1 MRIAVLIKQV
11 PAIEE
16 MALGPDGR
24 LIRSGT
30 ELEMSAYCRRA
41 VSKAVELASQR
52 LDCSV
57 TVYTLGPPSAEEA
70 LREAVAWGLDRDVE
84 IDAVLITDP
93 AFAGSDTLA
102 TARAVAAALTQDGPF
117 DLVLCGKNSVDADT
131 GQVPP
136 QIAELLDLPFATAV
150 KELRLD
156 GEHLSLGCE
165 LDDQW
170 LDCEITLPAVL
181 SCAERLC
188 EPSKVPPPYRALVPA
203 ERIRFLDAET
213 LGPGPWGQ
221 AGSPTWVGKTRS
233 LAVDRERY
241 VESDL
246 ALAEQVRRAVR
257 VIAKKGGFENSKKPT
272 EPKLVTSPGGPGG
285 VVAVLAEPG
294 RDKLLRELLGAAG
307 LLAGEING
315 STTVLLPG
323 SMGSSSPGPAIDA
336 EFLATYGADHIVHL
350 AGAVIEEDVAAAMSV
365 WAADSLPWAILLPGT
380 SAGREIASRV
390 AADLGA
396 GLAGDAVEFDVE
408 DGRLVAWKS
417 AFGGQLIVAVH
428 TSTVVQ
434 LATVRAGVLPTPEAL
449 EPGRRKIPTEEHI
462 EVSPRGRVR
471 VTARRR
477 DDDID
482 ILADASAVIAVGQGV
497 DPTDYPKLDPLAEL
511 LDAELGCTR
520 KVTDNGWM
528 PHARQIGITGRS
540 ISPRLFVM
548 IGASGKFNHTVGV
561 RGALSV
567 LAITNDPNAPA
578 WEQADAGIV
587 GDWQEALPLLLA
599 EIARIVPDEQSP

>member
-1 MRIAVLIKQV
+1 MRIAVLVKQV

-52 LDCSV
+52 PDCSV
-57 TVYTLGPPSAEEA
+57 TVFTLGPPSAEEV

-84 IDAVLITDP
+84 TDAVLITDQ

-102 TARAVAAALTQDGPF
+102 TARAVAAALDNEGRF
-117 DLVLCGKNSVDADT
+117 DMILCGKNSVDADT

-150 KELRLD
+150 KTLALNDGRLV
-156 GEHLSLGCE
+156 LGCE
-165 LDDQW
+165 FDDQW
-170 LDCEITLPAVL
+170 VDCEITLPAVL

-188 EPSKVPPPYRALVPA
+188 EPSKVSPPDRALVPA
-203 ERIRFLDAET
+203 ERVRFVDAEA

-221 AGSPTWVGKTRS
+221 AGSHTWVGKTRM

-241 VESDL
+241 VQGGLPL
-246 ALAEQVRRAVR
+246 ANQVRRAVR
-257 VIAKKGGFENSKKPT
+257 IIDQKGGFDTSKKPT
-272 EPKLVTSPGGPGG
+272 EPRLVRSPRGPGG

-315 STTVLLPG
+315 STAVVLPD
-323 SMGSSSPGPAIDA
+323 SMDNASVGPVIGA
-336 EFLATYGADHIVHL
+336 EFLATYGADHIVRL
-350 AGAVIEEDVAAAMSV
+350 AGAAIEEDIATGLAT
-365 WAADSLPWAILLPGT
+365 WASDCLPWAILTPGT
-380 SAGREIASRV
+380 SSGREIASRV
-390 AADLGA
+390 AAHLTA
-396 GLAGDAVEFDVE
+396 GLVGDAVEFDVE
-408 DGRLVAWKS
+408 NGRLVAWKS

-428 TSTVVQ
+428 TRTPVQ
-434 LATVRAGVLPTPEAL
+434 LVTVRAGVLPAPEGLA
-449 EPGRRKIPTEEHI
+449 PGELRVPSEETV
-462 EVSPRGRVR
+462 EVVPRGRVQL
-471 VTARRR
+471 TNRRR

-482 ILADASAVIAVGQGV
+482 ILADAASVIAVGQGV
-497 DPTDYPKLDPLAEL
+497 DPADYPKLDPLVRL
-511 LDAELGCTR
+511 LNAELGCTR

-540 ISPRLFVM
+540 ITPRLFVM

-561 RGALSV
+561 RGASCV
-567 LAITNDPNAPA
+567 LAITNDPAAPA
-578 WEQADAGIV
+578 WEHADAGIV
-587 GDWQEALPLLLA
+587 GDWQEVLPLLVT
-599 EIARIVPDEQSP
+599 EIEKLGL

>member
-1 MRIAVLIKQV
+1 MRIAVLVKQV

-30 ELEMSAYCRRA
+30 GLEMSAYCRRA

-52 LDCSV
+52 ADCSV
-57 TVYTLGPPSAEEA
+57 TVFTLGPPSAEDV

-84 IDAVLITDP
+84 IDAVLITDE

-102 TARAVAAALTQDGPF
+102 TARAVAAALDNEGPF
-117 DLVLCGKNSVDADT
+117 DMILCGKNSVDADT

-136 QIAELLDLPFATAV
+136 QVAELLDLPFATAV
-150 KELRLD
+150 KSLALNDDRLV
-156 GEHLSLGCE
+156 LGCE

-170 LDCEITLPAVL
+170 VDCETTLPALL
-181 SCAERLC
+181 SVAERLC
-188 EPSKVPPPYRALVPA
+188 EPSKVPPPGRALVPA
-203 ERIRFLDAET
+203 ERIRFLDAQS

-221 AGSPTWVGKTRS
+221 AGSPTWVGKTRMP
-233 LAVDRERY
+233 AVDRERY
-241 VESDL
+241 VEGGL
-246 ALAEQVRRAVR
+246 ALVEQVRRAVR
-257 VIAKKGGFENSKKPT
+257 IIARKGGFDTSKKPT
-272 EPKLVTSPGGPGG
+272 EPRLVRSPGGPGG

-315 STTVLLPG
+315 STAVVLPDG
-323 SMGSSSPGPAIDA
+323 MGDSSTGPVIDS
-336 EFLATYGADHIVHL
+336 EFLATYGADHIVRL
-350 AGAVIEEDVAAAMSV
+350 AGAALEEDVATGLAT
-365 WAADSLPWAILLPGT
+365 WAGDCLPWAILTPGT

-390 AADLGA
+390 AAHLQA
-396 GLAGDAVEFDVE
+396 GLVGDAVEFDVKN
-408 DGRLVAWKS
+408 GRLVAWKS
-417 AFGGQLIVAVH
+417 AFGGQFIVAVH
-428 TSTVVQ
+428 TRTPVQ
-434 LATVRAGVLPTPEAL
+434 LVTVRAGVLPAPEGLA
-449 EPGRRKIPTEEHI
+449 PGELRVPSEEI
-462 EVSPRGRVR
+462 VEVVPRGRVQL
-471 VTARRR
+471 TDRRR

-482 ILADASAVIAVGQGV
+482 ILADAASVIAVGQGV
-497 DPTDYPKLDPLAEL
+497 DPADYPKLDPLARL

-540 ISPRLFVM
+540 IAPRLFVM

-561 RGALSV
+561 RGASCV
-567 LAITNDPNAPA
+567 LAITNDPAAPA
-578 WEQADAGIV
+578 WEHADAGIL
-587 GDWQEALPLLLA
+587 GDWQEVLPLLVA
-599 EIARIVPDEQSP
+599 EIKKLGV

>member
-1 MRIAVLIKQV
+1 MRIAVLVKQV
-11 PAIEE
+11 PAIAE
-16 MALGPDGR
+16 MALGSDGR

-52 LDCSV
+52 SDCSV
-57 TVYTLGPPSAEEA
+57 TVFTLGPPSAEDV

-84 IDAVLITDP
+84 IDGLLITDP

-102 TARAVAAALTQDGPF
+102 TARAVAAALKHDGPF
-117 DLVLCGKNSVDADT
+117 DMVLCGKNSVDADT

-150 KELRLD
+150 KTLTLDDDRLI
-156 GEHLSLGCE
+156 LGCE

-170 LDCEITLPAVL
+170 VDCEITLPAVL

-188 EPSKVPPPYRALVPA
+188 EPSKVPPPNRALVPA
-203 ERIRFLDAET
+203 ERIRFVDAQT
-213 LGPGPWGQ
+213 LGAGPWGQ

-241 VESDL
+241 VEGGL
-246 ALAEQVRRAVR
+246 ALPEQVRRAVR
-257 VIAKKGGFENSKKPT
+257 VIAEKGGFDTSKKRT
-272 EPKLVTSPGGPGG
+272 EPRLVPSPGGPGG

-294 RDKLLRELLGAAG
+294 RHKLLRELLGAAG

-315 STTVLLPG
+315 STAVLLPG
-323 SMGSSSPGPAIDA
+323 GMGGSSVDPAIDA
-336 EFLATYGADHIVHL
+336 EFLATYGADRIVHL
-350 AGAVIEEDVAAAMSV
+350 TGAAIEEDVAAAV
-365 WAADSLPWAILLPGT
+365 ATWAGDRLPWAILTPGT
-380 SAGREIASRV
+380 STGREIASRV
-390 AADLGA
+390 AAQLGA
-396 GLAGDAVEFDVE
+396 GLVGDAVEFDVE

-428 TSTVVQ
+428 TRTDVQ
-434 LATVRAGVLPTPEAL
+434 LATVRAGVLPAPEGLDLAV
-449 EPGRRKIPTEEHI
+449 RKIPSEEHI
-462 EVSPRGRVR
+462 EVIAKGRVQ
-471 VTARRR
+471 VTDRRH

-482 ILADASAVIAVGQGV
+482 ILADAAAVIAVGQGV
-497 DPTDYPKLDPLAEL
+497 DPADYPKLTPLVDL
-511 LDAELGCTR
+511 LEAELGCTR

-540 ISPRLFVM
+540 IAPRLFVM
-548 IGASGKFNHTVGV
+548 IGASGKFNHTVGI
-561 RGALSV
+561 RGAGSV
-567 LAITNDPNAPA
+567 LAITNDPDAPA
-578 WEQADAGIV
+578 WEHADAGIV
-587 GDWQEALPLLLA
+587 GDWQEVLPLLLT
-599 EIARIVPDEQSP
+599 EIQAQET

>member
-24 LIRSGT
+24 LIRSGS

-52 LDCSV
+52 SDCSV
-57 TVYTLGPPSAEEA
+57 TVYTLGPPSAEDA
-70 LREAVAWGLDRDVE
+70 LREAVAWGLDRDVG

-102 TARAVAAALTQDGPF
+102 TARAAAAALTQDGPF
-117 DLVLCGKNSVDADT
+117 DLVLCGKSSVDADT

-136 QIAELLDLPFATAV
+136 QIAELLDLPFAAAV

-170 LDCEITLPAVL
+170 LDCEIALPAVL

-188 EPSKVPPPYRALVPA
+188 EPSKVSPSGRALAPA
-203 ERIRFLDAET
+203 ERIRFVDAET
-213 LGPGPWGQ
+213 LGSGPWGQ
-221 AGSPTWVGKTRS
+221 AGSPTRVGKTRL

-241 VESDL
+241 VESGL

-257 VIAKKGGFENSKKPT
+257 VIADKGGFDHSKKPT

-294 RDKLLRELLGAAG
+294 RDKLLRELLGAAS

-315 STTVLLPG
+315 STAVLLPS
-323 SMGSSSPGPAIDA
+323 SMGSSPAEPAIDA
-336 EFLATYGADHIVHL
+336 EFLAAYGADHIVHL
-350 AGAVIEEDVAAAMSV
+350 HGAAIEEDVAAGLAT
-365 WAADSLPWAILLPGT
+365 WAADRLPWAILAPGT

-417 AFGGQLIVAVH
+417 AFGSQLIVAVH
-428 TSTVVQ
+428 TSTAVQ

-449 EPGRRKIPTEEHI
+449 EPDRRKIPAEEQI
-462 EVSPRGRVR
+462 EVRPRGRVK

-482 ILADASAVIAVGQGV
+482 VLAGASTVIAVGRGV
-497 DPTDYPKLDPLAEL
+497 DPSDYPKLDPLAGL
-511 LDAELGCTR
+511 LDAELACTR

-540 ISPRLFVM
+540 VSPRLFVM
-548 IGASGKFNHTVGV
+548 IGASGNFNHTVGV

-567 LAITNDPNAPA
+567 LAITNDPEAPA
-578 WEQADAGIV
+578 WEHADAGIV
-587 GDWQEALPLLLA
+587 GDWREVLPLLLT
-599 EIARIVPDEQSP
+599 EIENLDV

>member
-24 LIRSGT
+24 LIRSGS

-41 VSKAVELASQR
+41 VSKAVELASQNP
-52 LDCSV
+52 DCSV
-57 TVYTLGPPSAEEA
+57 TVYTLGPPSAQDA
-70 LREAVAWGLDRDVE
+70 LREAVAWGLDRNVAT
-84 IDAVLITDP
+84 DAVLVTDP

-102 TARAVAAALTQDGPF
+102 TARALAAALTQDGPF
-117 DLVLCGKNSVDADT
+117 DLLLCGKSSVDADT

-150 KELRLD
+150 KELTLD
-156 GEHLSLGCE
+156 GRRLRLGCE

-170 LDCEITLPAVL
+170 MDCEIMLPAVL

-188 EPSKVPPPYRALVPA
+188 EPSKVPPSGRALVPA
-203 ERIRFLDAET
+203 ERIRFVGAEA
-213 LGPGPWGQ
+213 LGSGPRGQ
-221 AGSPTWVGKTRS
+221 AGSPTRVGRTRS
-233 LAVDRERY
+233 LAVDRERC
-241 VESDL
+241 VEGGL
-246 ALAEQVRRAVR
+246 PLAEQVRRAVR
-257 VIAKKGGFENSKKPT
+257 AIARKGGFDTAEQAV
-272 EPKLVTSPGGPGG
+272 EPKLVRSPRGPGG

-315 STTVLLPG
+315 STAVLLPG
-323 SMGSSSPGPAIDA
+323 SMGASSAELVVDA
-336 EFLATYGADHIVHL
+336 EYLATYGADHIVHL
-350 AGAVIEEDVAAAMSV
+350 AEAAVEEDVAAGLAT
-365 WAADSLPWAILLPGT
+365 WAASRSPWAILAPGT

-428 TSTVVQ
+428 TSTAVQ
-434 LATVRAGVLPTPEAL
+434 LATVRAGVLPTPEPL
-449 EPGRRKIPTEEHI
+449 EPERRKVPTEERI
-462 EVSPRGRVR
+462 EVTPRGRVR
-471 VTARRR
+471 VTGLRR

-497 DPTDYPKLDPLAEL
+497 DPADYPKLDPLARL

-561 RGALSV
+561 RGSLAV
-567 LAITNDPNAPA
+567 LAITNDPDAPA
-578 WEQADAGIV
+578 WQHADAGIV
-587 GDWQEALPLLLA
+587 GDWREVLPLLLT
-599 EIARIVPDEQSP
+599 EIENLDA

>member
-52 LDCSV
+52 SDCSV

-188 EPSKVPPPYRALVPA
+188 EPSKVPPPNRALVPA

-241 VESDL
+241 VDGGL

-257 VIAKKGGFENSKKPT
+257 VIADKGGFEYSKKPT

-323 SMGSSSPGPAIDA
+323 SMGSSSAGPAIDA

-350 AGAVIEEDVAAAMSV
+350 ARSSDRRRCCGRGLGEFGPLIGCHGRYCCLALPPDGRSLLEWPPISVPGLQATRWSSMSKMGGWWPGNQLSAANSSSRFTQVPSCSWQRYAPVCCRRRRPLNPAGGRYPRRNMSRSVPEAGFGWSPAAATM
-365 WAADSLPWAILLPGT
+365 
-380 SAGREIASRV
+380 
-390 AADLGA
+390 
-396 GLAGDAVEFDVE
+396 
-408 DGRLVAWKS
+408 
-417 AFGGQLIVAVH
+417 
-428 TSTVVQ
+428 TSTSW
-434 LATVRAGVLPTPEAL
+434 PTL
-449 EPGRRKIPTEEHI
+449 RRLLRWVKE
-462 EVSPRGRVR
+462 S
-471 VTARRR
+471 ARRTTR
-477 DDDID
+477 SL
-482 ILADASAVIAVGQGV
+482 IL
-497 DPTDYPKLDPLAEL
+497 
-511 LDAELGCTR
+511 
-520 KVTDNGWM
+520 
-528 PHARQIGITGRS
+528 
-540 ISPRLFVM
+540 
-548 IGASGKFNHTVGV
+548 
-561 RGALSV
+561 
-567 LAITNDPNAPA
+567 
-578 WEQADAGIV
+578 
-587 GDWQEALPLLLA
+587 
-599 EIARIVPDEQSP
+599 

>member
-1 MRIAVLIKQV
+1 MRIAVLVKQV
-11 PAIEE
+11 PAIGE
-16 MALGPDGR
+16 MALGSDGR

-52 LDCSV
+52 SDCSV
-57 TVYTLGPPSAEEA
+57 TVLTLGPPSAEDV

-102 TARAVAAALTQDGPF
+102 TAQAVAAALNNDGPF
-117 DLVLCGKNSVDADT
+117 DLVMCGKNSVDADT

-150 KELRLD
+150 KALSLNDDRLI
-156 GEHLSLGCE
+156 LGCE

-170 LDCEITLPAVL
+170 VDCEITLPAVL

-188 EPSKVPPPYRALVPA
+188 EPSKVPPPSRALVPA
-203 ERIRFLDAET
+203 ERIRFVDAET
-213 LGPGPWGQ
+213 LGSGPWGQ
-221 AGSPTWVGKTRS
+221 AGSPTWVGKTRM
-233 LAVDRERY
+233 LAVDRKRY
-241 VESDL
+241 VEGGL

-257 VIAKKGGFENSKKPT
+257 IIAQKGGFDTSKKPT
-272 EPKLVTSPGGPGG
+272 EPRLVRSPGGPGG

-294 RDKLLRELLGAAG
+294 RPKLMRELLGAAG

-315 STTVLLPG
+315 STAVVLPD
-323 SMGSSSPGPAIDA
+323 SMGSSSTGPTGPVIDA
-336 EFLATYGADHIVHL
+336 EFLATYGADHIVRL
-350 AGAVIEEDVAAAMSV
+350 AGAAIEEDIAAAV
-365 WAADSLPWAILLPGT
+365 ATWAGDRLPWAILAPGT

-390 AADLGA
+390 AADLHA
-396 GLAGDAVEFDVE
+396 GLVGDAVAFDV
-408 DGRLVAWKS
+408 DNGRLVAWKS

-428 TSTVVQ
+428 TRTMVQ
-434 LATVRAGVLPTPEAL
+434 LVTVRAGVLPAPEGL
-449 EPGRRKIPTEEHI
+449 DPGELRVPSEEHI
-462 EVSPRGRVR
+462 EVIPKGRVQ
-471 VTARRR
+471 VTDRRR

-482 ILADASAVIAVGQGV
+482 ILADAASVIAVGQGV
-497 DPTDYPKLDPLAEL
+497 DPADYPKLDPLARL
-511 LDAELGCTR
+511 LNAELGCTR

-540 ISPRLFVM
+540 IAPRLFVM

-561 RGALSV
+561 RGASSV
-567 LAITNDPNAPA
+567 LAITNDPAAPA
-578 WEQADAGIV
+578 WEHADAGIV
-587 GDWQEALPLLLA
+587 GDWQEVLPLLVA
-599 EIARIVPDEQSP
+599 EIENLGV

>member
-1 MRIAVLIKQV
+1 MRIAVLVKQV

-24 LIRSGT
+24 LVRSGA

-41 VSKAVELASQR
+41 VSKAVELASNGS
-52 LDCSV
+52 DCSV
-57 TVYTLGPPSAEEA
+57 TVFTLGPPSAEDV
-70 LREAVAWGLDRDVE
+70 LREAVAWGLDRGVE
-84 IDAVLITDP
+84 TGAVLITDQ

-102 TARAVAAALTQDGPF
+102 TARAVAAALNNMGPF

-150 KELRLD
+150 KTLALDDDRLI
-156 GEHLSLGCE
+156 LGCE

-170 LDCEITLPAVL
+170 VDCEMSLPAVL

-188 EPSKVPPPYRALVPA
+188 EPSKVPPAGRALVPA
-203 ERIRFLDAET
+203 ERISFLDAET
-213 LGPGPWGQ
+213 LGSGPWGQ
-221 AGSPTWVGKTRS
+221 AGSPTRVGRTRM

-241 VESDL
+241 VQAGLDL
-246 ALAEQVRRAVR
+246 PEQVRRAVQ
-257 VIAKKGGFENSKKPT
+257 VIARKGGFDTSRKPQ
-272 EPKLVTSPGGPGG
+272 PRLVRSPGGPGG

-294 RDKLLRELLGAAG
+294 RHKLLRELLGAAG

-315 STTVLLPG
+315 STAVVLPDGLDSPSVG
-323 SMGSSSPGPAIDA
+323 PVIGSS
-336 EFLATYGADHIVHL
+336 FLATYGADHIVRL
-350 AGAVIEEDVAAAMSV
+350 AGAVVEEDVAAGLAG
-365 WAADSLPWAILLPGT
+365 WAGEHSPWAILAPGT
-380 SAGREIASRV
+380 SAGREIASR
-390 AADLGA
+390 AAARLQA
-396 GLAGDAVEFDVE
+396 GLVGDAVEFDVG

-428 TSTVVQ
+428 TRSDVQ
-434 LATVRAGVLPTPEAL
+434 LVTVRAGVLPTPGGLCPGESRVPSEETL
-449 EPGRRKIPTEEHI
+449 EVT
-462 EVSPRGRVR
+462 PRGRVQ
-471 VTARRR
+471 VTGRRR

-482 ILADASAVIAVGQGV
+482 ILADATSVIAVGRGV
-497 DPTDYPKLDPLAEL
+497 DPLDYPKLEPLAEL
-511 LDAELGCTR
+511 LDAEMGCTR

-561 RGALSV
+561 RGAAAV
-567 LAITNDPNAPA
+567 LAVTDDPAAPA

-587 GDWQEALPLLLA
+587 GDWQEVLPLLIA
-599 EIARIVPDEQSP
+599 EIEELGV

>member
-1 MRIAVLIKQV
+1 MRIAVLVKQV

-30 ELEMSAYCRRA
+30 GLEMSAYCRRA

-52 LDCSV
+52 SDCSV
-57 TVYTLGPPSAEEA
+57 TVLTLGPPSAEDV

-84 IDAVLITDP
+84 IDALLITDP

-102 TARAVAAALTQDGPF
+102 TARAVAAALNNDGPF
-117 DLVLCGKNSVDADT
+117 DLVMCGKNSVDADT

-150 KELRLD
+150 KALTLNDDRLI
-156 GEHLSLGCE
+156 LGCE

-170 LDCEITLPAVL
+170 VDCEITLPAVL

-188 EPSKVPPPYRALVPA
+188 KPSKVPPPGRALVPA
-203 ERIRFLDAET
+203 ERIRFVDAQS

-221 AGSPTWVGKTRS
+221 AGSPTWVGKTRM

-241 VESDL
+241 VEGGL
-246 ALAEQVRRAVR
+246 ALAEQVRRAVN
-257 VIAKKGGFENSKKPT
+257 VIAEKGGFDLSKKPT
-272 EPKLVTSPGGPGG
+272 EPRLVPSVGGPGG
-285 VVAVLAEPG
+285 VVAVVAEPG
-294 RDKLLRELLGAAG
+294 RDKILRELLGAAG

-315 STTVLLPG
+315 STVVLLPDG
-323 SMGSSSPGPAIDA
+323 TGGSSADPTIDA
-336 EFLATYGADHIVHL
+336 EFLATYGADHIVRL
-350 AGAVIEEDVAAAMSV
+350 AGAAVEEDISVAVAT
-365 WAADSLPWAILLPGT
+365 WAGDRLPWAILVPGT

-390 AADLGA
+390 AARLGA
-396 GLAGDAVEFDVE
+396 GLVGDAVEFDVE
-408 DGRLVAWKS
+408 NGRLVAWKS

-428 TSTVVQ
+428 TLTAVQ
-434 LATVRAGVLPTPEAL
+434 LATVRAGVLPAPEGL
-449 EPGRRKIPTEEHI
+449 DPGRCKVPSQEHI
-462 EVSPRGRVR
+462 EVIAKGRVQ
-471 VTARRR
+471 VTDRRR

-482 ILADASAVIAVGQGV
+482 ILADAASVVAVGQGV
-497 DPTDYPKLDPLAEL
+497 DPADYPKLAPLTRL
-511 LDAELGCTR
+511 LNAELGCTR

-540 ISPRLFVM
+540 IAPRLFVM
-548 IGASGKFNHTVGV
+548 IGASGKFNHTVGI
-561 RGALSV
+561 RGAFSV
-567 LAITNDPNAPA
+567 LAITNDPAAPA
-578 WEQADAGIV
+578 WEHADAGIV
-587 GDWQEALPLLLA
+587 GDWQEVLPLLVA
-599 EIARIVPDEQSP
+599 EIKRVAC